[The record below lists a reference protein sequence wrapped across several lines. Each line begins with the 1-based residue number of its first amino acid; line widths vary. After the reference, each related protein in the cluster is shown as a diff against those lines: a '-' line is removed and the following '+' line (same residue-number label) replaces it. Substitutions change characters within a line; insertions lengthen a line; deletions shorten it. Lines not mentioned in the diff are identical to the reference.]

1 MTNKLLP
8 KFFKYLKFLL
18 IGLIVFIAFTFFI
31 FNILNLKIGI
41 DAQKEPCIGR
51 FFIYK
56 ETPLTYEDLSNLVK
70 EHNYQFLAFK
80 KQENMNS
87 NFFAL
92 KLLDDVVVYKKN
104 QILIKR
110 IIATSKDWVGVF
122 KEGVR
127 VCPKNLD
134 LNNQIPTKTKKNQT
148 MRNLVSITNNE
159 IIDGLDK
166 HLQNLNINL
175 TPNIHQN
182 LNQNINLPLSQNNLS
197 FNDPLF
203 QECLFYKIKENDLL
217 KGKLP
222 KFYFLKNDEIF
233 IIGASHLSLDSRILG
248 PINKN
253 KVKVYEVIF

>member
-8 KFFKYLKFLL
+8 KFCKYLKFLL
-18 IGLIVFIAFTFFI
+18 IGLIVFIALTFLI
-31 FNILNLKIGI
+31 FNLLNLKIGI

-56 ETPLTYEDLSNLVK
+56 EKPITYEDLSNLLK
-70 EHNYQFLAFK
+70 EHNHKFLASK
-80 KQENMNS
+80 NQENS
-87 NFFAL
+87 NLTFFAI
-92 KLLDDVVVYKKN
+92 KLLDDVVVYRKN

-110 IIATSKDWVGVF
+110 IIAISKDWVGVF
-122 KEGVR
+122 KDGVR
-127 VCPKNLD
+127 VCPKNFD
-134 LNNQIPTKTKKNQT
+134 LMNQSTTKTKKNQT
-148 MRNLVSITNNE
+148 MRNLASLTNNE
-159 IIDGLDK
+159 IIHGFNNDHEK
-166 HLQNLNINL
+166 LNISLNL
-175 TPNIHQN
+175 IQN
-182 LNQNINLPLSQNNLS
+182 LNQNLNQNLSQNNLS

-253 KVKVYEVIF
+253 KVKVYEVLF